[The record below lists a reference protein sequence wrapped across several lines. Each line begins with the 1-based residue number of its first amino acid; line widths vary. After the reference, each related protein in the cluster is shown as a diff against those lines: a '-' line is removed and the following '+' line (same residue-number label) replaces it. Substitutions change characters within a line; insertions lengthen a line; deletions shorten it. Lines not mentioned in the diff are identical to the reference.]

1 MKGQLTIF
9 DWLGGYDDRRPCRY
23 GFQRFIGQRVRVMIG
38 AYNSPNRKTY
48 KGEITE
54 IGPYY
59 TLIRTDDGRELIGT
73 PTSLSEE

>member
-9 DWLGGYDDRRPCRY
+9 DAYQDDRPCRY

-38 AYNSPNRKTY
+38 AYGNHMIVT
-48 KGEITE
+48 GAITW

-59 TLIRTDDGRELIGT
+59 TLIRTDDGRVLVGT